1 MKATHDT
8 SNDEP
13 MISHEH
19 FILVEHTE
27 EFHIHNPVK
36 DDNVST

>member
-13 MISHEH
+13 MIPHEH
-19 FILVEHTE
+19 FISVEHNEESYIHNLVE
-27 EFHIHNPVK
+27 
-36 DDNVST
+36 DDNIST